1 MTYPTITV
9 EAAFTVGGAFGT
21 ALILDDASL
30 GLLDTGT
37 LSAEVWSD
45 ITPYVL
51 GFNTRRG
58 ASRADGPILRFE
70 AGQATL
76 TLDNSDRRFDP
87 TNLSG
92 PYVAGGLTQVTPM
105 RKVRISA
112 VHDGTSYPVFTGF
125 ADAWDITYQGYGSST
140 CVLTATDAT
149 KVLSNQDR
157 VALGAAVGA
166 SELSGARVSRVLD
179 SMGWSTLDRDID
191 EGESTL
197 QETTMDRSVWEELLQ
212 VQDSEIGQVF
222 VEADGVV
229 TFHGRHYLLENPTS
243 TTSQLTLG
251 DGAGETPFVEAPIS
265 YDDTTLNNL
274 VRIARTGGTQQTAED
289 ITSQQDY
296 LIHTYD
302 RTDLIVEAD
311 TDAADYAAFILYQTK
326 DPELRFTSVT
336 VNGNDDQDVLFP
348 HMLGR
353 RFGDLITITRD
364 PPGGGAITRTAYI
377 VGVSHEVPGVNE
389 WRTTWQLQSAAKWSF
404 MILDHTTLGVLD
416 ANALAY

>member
-1 MTYPTITV
+1 MTYPTIVV

-21 ALILDDASL
+21 ALVLDSL
-30 GLLDTGT
+30 SVGTLDTNT
-37 LSAEVWSD
+37 LSAEVWTD
-45 ITPYVL
+45 ITAYVL

-76 TLDNSDRRFDP
+76 TLDNADRRFDP

-92 PYVAGGLTQVTPM
+92 PYVSGGVTQVTPM

-112 VHDGTSYPVFTGF
+112 VHNGTLYPVFTGF
-125 ADAWDITYQGYGSST
+125 ADSWDITYQGYGSST
-140 CVLTATDAT
+140 CVLSATDAT

-157 VALGAAVGA
+157 VALGSGVGA

-179 SMGWSTLDRDID
+179 SMSWSTLDRNIATGD
-191 EGESTL
+191 STL
-197 QETTMDRSVWEELLQ
+197 QETTMDRSVWEELLM

-222 VEADGVV
+222 VEADGSV
-229 TFHGRHYLLENPTS
+229 TFRNRHYLMENPTS

-251 DGAGETPFVEAPIS
+251 DGVGETPFVEAPIS

-274 VRIARTGGTQQTAED
+274 VRIARTGGTQQSAEVV
-289 ITSQQDY
+289 TSQTAY

-302 RTDLIVEAD
+302 RTDLIVE
-311 TDAADYAAFILYQTK
+311 TDAEAADYAAFILYQTK
-326 DPELRFTSVT
+326 DPELRFTAVT
-336 VNGNDDQDVLFP
+336 VNGNDNQDVLFP

-353 RFGDLITITRD
+353 QFGDLITITRD
-364 PPGGGAITRTAYI
+364 PPGGGSITRTAFI

-389 WRTTWQLQSAAKWSF
+389 WRTTWQLQSATKWAF
-404 MILDHTTLGVLD
+404 LTLDNTTTGVLD
-416 ANALAY
+416 SNALAY